1 MANGYILM
9 FKNISPLI
17 LILILLSG
25 CAAKNS
31 PAPEKQYLFSWQFS
45 ENEDMRPRGGVTTG
59 PPVTLD
65 KTPDS
70 DWLALQKAGMTKF
83 ERDRKAILAMEGTYR
98 VTFDFIETVPLR
110 TNYKVD
116 RPYQSWATEC
126 VKVIE
131 DSGDFISLQHI
142 LVMYY
147 VDDSGK
153 TQGPFVGKH
162 WRQDWTY
169 EDDEILAYA
178 GNNTWRKVKPSE
190 ADRKGKWSQAVY
202 QVDDTPRYE
211 ALGEWEFD
219 GNYARWTSSDTWRP
233 LPRREFSVRDD
244 YNVLS
249 GVNRVIITPTGW
261 VHEQDNVKL
270 VVDENGNTL
279 GSYPYLSKE
288 VGVNRY
294 ENIKDF
300 DSSTAVVYWEHTA
313 PFWQDVR
320 NAWSDTINKNSPL
333 VLRSSYDDHK
343 LYEYLFEYAD
353 EIEKTGVY
361 DAQDSS
367 RFAAETIN
375 KFIVEPESKS
385 DKAVY

>member
-1 MANGYILM
+1 ML
-9 FKNISPLI
+9 KLI
-17 LILILLSG
+17 TLALAVTVLLCG
-25 CAAKNS
+25 CAAKQN
-31 PAPEKQYLFSWQFS
+31 PVPEKRYLFSWQYP
-45 ENEDMRPRGGVTTG
+45 ENSDMRPRGGVTTG
-59 PPVTLD
+59 APVTLD
-65 KTPDS
+65 KTPDP
-70 DWLALQKAGMTKF
+70 DWLALGKPGISKF
-83 ERDRKAILAMEGTYR
+83 ERDRMAILAMEGIYR

-110 TNYKVD
+110 AEYKID
-116 RPYQSWATEC
+116 RPYQSWATEYI
-126 VKVIE
+126 KVIE

-147 VDDSGK
+147 IDEDGNTK
-153 TQGPFVGKH
+153 GPFVAKH

-169 EDDEILAYA
+169 EDDEILEYA
-178 GNNTWRKVKPSE
+178 GNNTWKKVKPTDSE
-190 ADRKGKWSQAVY
+190 RKGKWSQAVY

-219 GNYARWTSSDTWRP
+219 GNYARWTSAETWRP

-249 GVNRVIITPTGW
+249 GLNRVIITPTGW
-261 VHEQDNVKL
+261 VHEQNNEKL
-270 VVDENGNTL
+270 VVDENGKPIS
-279 GSYPYLSKE
+279 GYPYLSKE
-288 VGVNRY
+288 VGLNRY

-300 DSSTAVVYWEHTA
+300 DYSAAVRYWEITA

-320 NAWSDTINKNSPL
+320 NAWSNVIERNSPL
-333 VLRSSYDDHK
+333 MLRSSYEDHK

-353 EIEKTGVY
+353 EIEKTGMY
-361 DAQDSS
+361 DSQDGS

-375 KFIVEPESKS
+375 KFVVEQGSGS